1 MKADAPSEGRRT
13 ENSRFPY
20 KRLVQHTLKCL
31 VAERPVKMTA
41 ERDAVVD
48 VDAYLERI
56 GVDPDA
62 VVEPD
67 WETLARVQAAHV
79 QSVPFENLAI
89 VGDPYPDVAS
99 EGGIDAEGVVLDTA
113 KVYEKVVERE
123 RGGYCYELNGL
134 FHSLLAELGYDVDRV
149 AARVVGS
156 DDDDTPPANHH
167 SNVVH
172 LHRSFV
178 VDVGMGTPQMRQ
190 PTPLDGTEV
199 TDDVGV
205 TWRVTES
212 DRPDAEYVT
221 EYREPHARNWR
232 TRYVFDT
239 TPRELGYFSA
249 TNDHLQHSPQS
260 PFTGDPVLSIASP
273 DGYRKLDAD
282 THTIVTYEATSEA
295 AATQST
301 PEDAGTSSTPAEV
314 PAAQKRTLER
324 PIPVRDWHD
333 HLRDVFGVQPR
344 ERRG

>member
-1 MKADAPSEGRRT
+1 MTSTESTGTTGCVDA
-13 ENSRFPY
+13 
-20 KRLVQHTLKCL
+20 
-31 VAERPVKMTA
+31 
-41 ERDAVVD
+41 
-48 VDAYLERI
+48 DAYLERL
-56 GVDPDA
+56 GVDLDA

-89 VGDPYPDVAS
+89 VGDPHPEAVPER
-99 EGGIDAEGVVLDTA
+99 EGFAAEGVVLDTEHL
-113 KVYEKVVERE
+113 YEKIVERE

-134 FHSLLAELGYDVDRV
+134 FHSLLTELGYDVDRV

-156 DDDDTPPANHH
+156 DGDDTPPANHH

-172 LHRSFV
+172 LHRPFV

-212 DRPDAEYVT
+212 ERTDADYAT
-221 EYREPHARNWR
+221 EYREPHERDWR

-239 TPRELGYFSA
+239 TPRDLEYFSA

-260 PFTGDPVLSIASP
+260 PFTGTAVLSIASP

-282 THTIVTYEATSEA
+282 THTIVTYDDATEDG
-295 AATQST
+295 TNPTT
-301 PEDAGTSSTPAEV
+301 PEDV
-314 PAAQKRTLER
+314 PEAQKRTLER
-324 PIPVRDWHD
+324 PIPVGDWHD
-333 HLRDVFGVQPR
+333 RSRDVFGVAPTNDSDDR
-344 ERRG
+344 PC